1 MRGGTAKNALDAAFG
16 GGEEL
21 APRGP
26 LRALADRGGVAAAHE
41 QGVTV
46 LRCYGCSRGGF
57 KGNSSNSNPK
67 PVHVPRDPKSA
78 LAYSKLDV
86 VAPVGRYV
94 EAGGHQAYE
103 KADDQKNEPR
113 LHGVVE
119 LIPESGVIFF
129 ESGRRC

>member
-1 MRGGTAKNALDAAFG
+1 MREGTAKNALDAAFG

-26 LRALADRGGVAAAHE
+26 LRALADGGRVAAAH
-41 QGVTV
+41 VA
-46 LRCYGCSRGGF
+46 
-57 KGNSSNSNPK
+57 
-67 PVHVPRDPKSA
+67 RDPEA
-78 LAYSKLDV
+78 AVADAELDV
-86 VAPVGRYV
+86 VAPVGGDV